1 MASNNSQSAGNSK
14 NPGDNVTK
22 SADLNHNP
30 QRVYTKVLRGVEVAK
45 KQLQKTAYTVLSQ
58 ADQNVINAAVKVELK
73 VNIEKDQKDMPA
85 GTKLDYET
93 LVDGVIRKVFSNN
106 LGLFKANQD
115 DNPGVDE
122 LMNWTG

>member
-1 MASNNSQSAGNSK
+1 MASN

-30 QRVYTKVLRGVEVAK
+30 QRVYTKVLRGVEVAN

-58 ADQNVINAAVKVELK
+58 ADKNAINTAVKAELK
-73 VNIEKDQKDMPA
+73 ANIEKDQKEMPA

-93 LVDGVIRKVFSNN
+93 LADGVIRKVLGNN
-106 LGLFKANQD
+106 LHLFKSGPD